1 MAENSDGGSAPN
13 ESGPGNRN
21 QGGPSNLLAASQDT
35 FTKQETKAVNSVKTV
50 VYLILFLSAVGFAVG
65 TFFLVDQEQSQAYKA
80 DFYSLTDMVAMDVQL
95 KLRNMVTQL
104 QTTSSSI
111 TSLMTPP
118 NKGNM
123 VTLPQFDRRMQD
135 YGINSTNIILYAPLI
150 AQNDK
155 AAWESYATANQD
167 WIDLSLEQRGWT
179 ATTTKIPETIQSL
192 NTTSIF
198 QDKFA
203 PIWQM
208 SPVPTD
214 RSIINSDLFSLS
226 AVANLL
232 TRLDSATTKK
242 AEMSGVED
250 VTALLAYSNGFDALT
265 AAAADQ
271 NPTSLLGVPVYQDF
285 VSSTIVGYLVAIVQ
299 WNTMLTYPL
308 EDSEGPIQVDI
319 SQSSCG
325 SGPQGFSYIVNTN
338 GPTYL
343 GTTATAGASS
353 SSSLENEY
361 PLFSSCDYT
370 VKVSSSEAFKES
382 YQDSAPVVSAVLVF
396 ILFLFIMSVFFMYDC
411 IVQRRQK
418 KLLVTAQRTNAV
430 VSSLFPEDVQRRI
443 MQEAE
448 ANEKKE
454 QRMTVT
460 NKMKEFLQDTNE
472 TQPKSNK
479 ATELR
484 GKPIADFFPEATVM
498 FADLVGFTAWSSMR
512 EPTQVFTLLETVYN
526 AFDEIAR
533 RRRVF
538 KVETVGD
545 CYVAVSGLPDPCVD
559 HALVMAR
566 FASDCRIRMND
577 LVKELEVSLGPDTT
591 ELAMRFGLHSGPV
604 TAGVLR
610 GDKARFQLFGD
621 TMNTTSRIE
630 STGKRDRIHISQE
643 TADYLIKAG
652 KNHWLKLRED
662 KVTAKGKGELTTYW
676 LAINKLRA
684 GAKTMSGSTSSEW
697 SLNDES
703 KHDDAAD
710 LASNTSDDQDKL
722 TEKHRRLVN
731 WITNEMA
738 EILRQ
743 LEVSRIGRED
753 HKSLVDLEQLSVMR
767 EAGKNPLDEVI
778 EIITLPRYS
787 AQSRATSDELER
799 ENYMLPKFV
808 IDELRSYVS
817 TLAGM
822 YLENP
827 FHNFEHASHV
837 TMSVVKLLSRIVA
850 PNIQIEEDD
859 IEAALHDKT
868 YGITSDPLTQFA
880 VVLSA
885 LVHDVDHPGVPNSQ
899 LTKEGTRLAELYR
912 DKSVAEQNSVDLAW
926 TLLMEGNFKN
936 LRKTIY
942 HTEDEFQ
949 RFRALLVN
957 TVLATDIMDK
967 ELGSLRKDR
976 WNKAF
981 NEEVVED
988 QMTAVNRKA
997 TIVIEHIIQASDI
1010 AHTMQHWHIYRK
1022 WNSRLFEEMYKAY
1035 TEGRAEKNPAQTWYE
1050 GEIGFFDFYIIPL
1063 AKKLKDCGVFGVSS
1077 DEYLNY
1083 AMQNRREWELHGE
1096 KVVAGMIESI
1106 RMKTSQNYRKPAIAA
1121 DGHHHAN
1128 SVNIDKLNL
1137 RQIPTEISTVPMTE
1151 LPMALNVLFAD
1162 GSDTTCFQFARSV
1175 AQIAPKWTVKF
1186 ANSGA
1191 KAVQIAT
1198 SPDTQFDLIFIDQYF
1213 VNDESEV
1220 LGTDAVVEMRNKG
1233 IRGRICGMSANDHE
1247 NIFDDAGADSFMFKP
1262 LPQNADALKQDLL
1275 RILNGGDEDDMI

>member
-1 MAENSDGGSAPN
+1 VPQACGDD
-13 ESGPGNRN
+13 
-21 QGGPSNLLAASQDT
+21 AA
-35 FTKQETKAVNSVKTV
+35 
-50 VYLILFLSAVGFAVG
+50 
-65 TFFLVDQEQSQAYKA
+65 
-80 DFYSLTDMVAMDVQL
+80 
-95 KLRNMVTQL
+95 
-104 QTTSSSI
+104 
-111 TSLMTPP
+111 
-118 NKGNM
+118 
-123 VTLPQFDRRMQD
+123 
-135 YGINSTNIILYAPLI
+135 
-150 AQNDK
+150 
-155 AAWESYATANQD
+155 
-167 WIDLSLEQRGWT
+167 
-179 ATTTKIPETIQSL
+179 
-192 NTTSIF
+192 
-198 QDKFA
+198 
-203 PIWQM
+203 
-208 SPVPTD
+208 
-214 RSIINSDLFSLS
+214 
-226 AVANLL
+226 
-232 TRLDSATTKK
+232 
-242 AEMSGVED
+242 
-250 VTALLAYSNGFDALT
+250 
-265 AAAADQ
+265 
-271 NPTSLLGVPVYQDF
+271 
-285 VSSTIVGYLVAIVQ
+285 
-299 WNTMLTYPL
+299 
-308 EDSEGPIQVDI
+308 
-319 SQSSCG
+319 
-325 SGPQGFSYIVNTN
+325 
-338 GPTYL
+338 
-343 GTTATAGASS
+343 ASS
-353 SSSLENEY
+353 SSLSMSYMIQKSNSVSYLGPSSVSGEELETEY
-361 PLFSSCDYT
+361 QLYVPGSCDYQ
-370 VKVSSSEAFKES
+370 VKVSSSEEFKTY
-382 YQDSAPVVSAVLVF
+382 YQDSAPIVSAVLVF
-396 ILFLFIMSVFFMYDC
+396 VLFLFIMSVFFMYDC

-448 ANEKKE
+448 AQEKKE

-460 NKMKEFLQDTNE
+460 NKMKEFLQDT
-472 TQPKSNK
+472 TQQPSKSDK

-512 EPTQVFTLLETVYN
+512 EPTQVFTLLESIYN

-621 TMNTTSRIE
+621 TINTTSRIE

-676 LAINKLRA
+676 LAINKLRP
-684 GAKTMSGSTSSEW
+684 GAKALSTGSQSSDW
-697 SLNDES
+697 SLNEESGDNHDVLTTMSDEG
-703 KHDDAAD
+703 
-710 LASNTSDDQDKL
+710 DKL
-722 TEKHRRLVN
+722 SEKHRRLVN
-731 WITNEMA
+731 WITNELA

-753 HKSLVDLEQLSVMR
+753 HKNLVDLEQLSVMR
-767 EAGKNPLDEVI
+767 EAGKNPLDEVV

-787 AQSRATSDELER
+787 AQSRATADELER

-850 PNIQIEEDD
+850 PNIHIEEDD

-885 LVHDVDHPGVPNSQ
+885 LIHDVDHPGVPNSQ
-899 LTKEGTRLAELYR
+899 LTKEKTRLAELYR

-942 HTEDEFQ
+942 HSEAEFK

-967 ELGSLRKDR
+967 ELGALRKAR

-1063 AKKLKDCGVFGVSS
+1063 ARKLKDCGVFGVSS

-1096 KVVAGMIESI
+1096 KVVASMVESI
-1106 RMKTSQNYRKPAIAA
+1106 RMKTSQNYRKPAHA
-1121 DGHHHAN
+1121 GEPHAN
-1128 SVNIDKLNL
+1128 TVNIDKLNL
-1137 RQIPTEISTVPMTE
+1137 RSVPMEIAMVPMTE
-1151 LPMALNVLFAD
+1151 LPNELNVLFAD

-1175 AQIAPKWTVKF
+1175 ANIAPKWNVKF
-1186 ANSGA
+1186 ANSGE
-1191 KAVQIAT
+1191 KAIQIAT
-1198 SPDTQFDLIFIDQYF
+1198 TGGTNFDLIFIDQYF
-1213 VNDESEV
+1213 LSDDSEV
-1220 LGTDAVVEMRNKG
+1220 LGTDAVVEMRNNG

-1262 LPQNADALKQDLL
+1262 LPQNPDALKQDLL